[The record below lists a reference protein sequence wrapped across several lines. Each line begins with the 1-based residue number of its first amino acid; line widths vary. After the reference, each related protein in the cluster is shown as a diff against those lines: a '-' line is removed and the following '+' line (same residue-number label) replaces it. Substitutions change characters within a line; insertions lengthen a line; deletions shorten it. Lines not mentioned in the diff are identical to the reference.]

1 MTGFASILTSTG
13 FASGF
18 TSGFDST
25 LGSVDAATAA
35 ADLAARGFA
44 VPPFSF
50 VAAPAGGASDFG
62 VSALGVDSAG
72 GAASAALGA
81 ASGITAVSVNGLGAS
96 VSEGC
101 APTDCGFS
109 RSFAKV
115 PSLLVH
121 RWTR

>member
-1 MTGFASILTSTG
+1 MTGLGSSLTSGLGSG
-13 FASGF
+13 FASG
-18 TSGFDST
+18 
-25 LGSVDAATAA
+25 LGSPAGVEDAAA
-35 ADLAARGFA
+35 ADLLALGFGVPLVLAA
-44 VPPFSF
+44 V
-50 VAAPAGGASDFG
+50 AGGASDFG
-62 VSALGVDSAG
+62 VSALGDDSAG

-81 ASGITAVSVNGLGAS
+81 ASGLTAVSVDGLGAS

-115 PSLLVH
+115 PSLLVR

>member
-1 MTGFASILTSTG
+1 MTSVLVDFRAGAIRCVASLSATG
-13 FASGF
+13 
-18 TSGFDST
+18 
-25 LGSVDAATAA
+25 AAVA
-35 ADLAARGFA
+35 ADFVARGFVAPPFAFTA
-44 VPPFSF
+44 VP
-50 VAAPAGGASDFG
+50 AGVVASDFG
-62 VSALGVDSAG
+62 VSVLGVDSAA

-81 ASGITAVSVNGLGAS
+81 ASGLTAVSVDGLGAS

-121 RWTR
+121 GWTR